1 MTKDLFLSSLKE
13 QLELDTYLTLD
24 THLKELDE
32 WDSMSGMLLMA
43 FISDEFGKEITA
55 DDLKNMTDVNSLI
68 DIVGPSHFV

>member
-24 THLKELDE
+24 TRLKELDE

-55 DDLKNMTDVNSLI
+55 DDLKNITDVNSLI